1 MNDAWLSD
9 GRKIPDDV
17 MSCFRKRAVQAVRER
32 KQSPEIVA
40 DVFGF
45 NRSSL
50 YEWLR
55 NYDEGGYAA
64 LETRK
69 PRETDVRITPA
80 IEEWLKETI
89 LKSTPVHYGYD
100 TRLWNREI
108 LAELINKTFDVTV
121 DGSTVSLHLHAI
133 GLSYQKPFSQ
143 DVRRD
148 EPGVEAFLRHKFPLI
163 QRLANKLGASIGF
176 EVEAGLGVITRS
188 GLTWGADGKTPEV
201 AKSMEL

>member
-32 KQSPEIVA
+32 KQSPEVVA
-40 DVFGF
+40 EVFGF
-45 NRSSL
+45 NRSSI

-55 NYDEGGYAA
+55 QYDAGGYAA

-69 PRETDVRITPA
+69 PRGADVRITPA

-108 LAELINKTFDVTV
+108 LAELINKTFEVTV

-133 GLSYQKPFSQ
+133 GLSYQKPVYQ

-148 EPGVEAFLRHKFPLI
+148 EQEVESFLKTKFPRI
-163 QRLANKLGASIGF
+163 HRLANKLGADIGF
-176 EVEAGLGVITRS
+176 
-188 GLTWGADGKTPEV
+188 
-201 AKSMEL
+201 